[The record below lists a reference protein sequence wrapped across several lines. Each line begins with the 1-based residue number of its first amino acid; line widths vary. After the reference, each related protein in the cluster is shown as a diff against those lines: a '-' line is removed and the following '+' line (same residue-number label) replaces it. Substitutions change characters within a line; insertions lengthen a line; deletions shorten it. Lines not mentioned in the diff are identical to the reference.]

1 MYAQIE
7 SQFVRC
13 NNRHLSCLQRLE
25 QFSEG
30 ILCDKNVSKEGSRY
44 KVGSLN
50 EPIFPIGPM
59 AILATLFLSKLC
71 SRAATQKIDWSQQ
84 AW

>member
-50 EPIFPIGPM
+50 ESIFPIGPM
-59 AILATLFLSKLC
+59 AILVTLLLSKLC
-71 SRAATQKIDWSQQ
+71 FGAATQKIDWSQQ
-84 AW
+84 A